1 MAPESGTKVAPVHQ
15 PPSPAALPADTD
27 WAPAMVYRERML
39 EDQLRAMQAE
49 RDFLRGVVT
58 ALVERRGPVRL
69 T

>member
-1 MAPESGTKVAPVHQ
+1 
-15 PPSPAALPADTD
+15 
-27 WAPAMVYRERML
+27 MVYRERML